1 MKYNFADEI
10 QRDNQAFLKYGAD
23 CPFYKRVGFAN
34 GADFYITK
42 SNIDRYDSYKT
53 GETIIDDNIRLF
65 RIFPW
70 YDIRAKEALIV
81 ELGDEINNC
90 GNGEKLGEAQIKG
103 SYVFKNN
110 TIKEY
115 QYESLQYGKYFT
127 LCDDT
132 KPKISIKHFSQLKE
146 IIPMD
151 KGAEA
156 IFANGTFIID
166 GVAGSGKSTIA
177 IQKIKILENCNQK
190 NLIIVGD
197 SLLLQNFTNLAKSF
211 GVRLNYGSSNLNNII
226 IL

>member
-1 MKYNFADEI
+1 
-10 QRDNQAFLKYGAD
+10 
-23 CPFYKRVGFAN
+23 
-34 GADFYITK
+34 
-42 SNIDRYDSYKT
+42 
-53 GETIIDDNIRLF
+53 
-65 RIFPW
+65 
-70 YDIRAKEALIV
+70 
-81 ELGDEINNC
+81 
-90 GNGEKLGEAQIKG
+90 
-103 SYVFKNN
+103 
-110 TIKEY
+110 
-115 QYESLQYGKYFT
+115 
-127 LCDDT
+127 
-132 KPKISIKHFSQLKE
+132 
-146 IIPMD
+146 MD